1 MARRPELLDPV
12 AESEIRVIERAFQ
25 EAGIYVEIEPDLAG
39 QGLDF
44 MYQKGVL
51 LVRQEYLGQVIEIA
65 SPTDRDWAPE
75 VQSVVRG
82 VSLLSLAGSRFAEYD
97 DDDGQH
103 EDGRGDDG
111 RGDDQDQEPGRDGEP
126 RRLTSVLAALTA
138 IDRRLPPSAA
148 TPNHVLTV
156 CPVVPCMATEPEEV
170 PRHAEPEP
178 PPRHRRRHGERVR
191 VYLADTGL
199 VDGATSHRWLNGVQG
214 DLDDRVHQ
222 HNVLPYAGHGTFGAG
237 VARCV
242 SPGIELY
249 CANVF
254 NIAGSALEADAVI
267 KLTDALND
275 GYDIIN
281 LSASTST
288 RLDLPPLTFEAWLA
302 DLAQHP
308 DVACVAPAGNNDS
321 SQLFYPAS
329 MEGIIAVG
337 ALDRHWRY
345 RADFSNYGKWV
356 DLYAPGTGLVNAWA
370 HGRYECYLPDD
381 AGEVRHFHGMA
392 RCSGTS
398 FAAPIVTGRIANRMS
413 ATGET
418 ATEAAAA
425 LLTGAYVR
433 PGVGRILLP

>member
-1 MARRPELLDPV
+1 MARRRDQLLDPV

-25 EAGIYVEIEPDLAG
+25 EAGIYVETEPDPAG

-51 LVRQEYLGQVIEIA
+51 LARQEYLGQVIEIA
-65 SPTDRDWAPE
+65 APPGQDWAPE
-75 VQSVVRG
+75 VRGVARG
-82 VSLLSLAGSRFAEYD
+82 VSLLSLRGSRFAEYD
-97 DDDGQH
+97 DDDGQ
-103 EDGRGDDG
+103 DQ
-111 RGDDQDQEPGRDGEP
+111 DQDQEPDRDGAP
-126 RRLTSVLAALTA
+126 RRPTSVLAALA
-138 IDRRLPPSAA
+138 EIDRRLPAGAA
-148 TPNHVLTV
+148 TPNHLLTV

-170 PRHAEPEP
+170 RHRTEPEP
-178 PPRHRRRHGERVR
+178 APRHRRRHGERVR

-199 VDGATSHRWLNGVQG
+199 VDGATSHWWLHGVQG
-214 DLDDRVHQ
+214 DLDDRVIQ
-222 HNVLPYAGHGTFGAG
+222 HNIQPYAGHGTFGAG

-242 SPGIELY
+242 APGIELY

-254 NIAGSALEADAVI
+254 NIAGSALESDAVS
-267 KLTDALND
+267 KLTGALTD
-275 GYDIIN
+275 GYDIVN

-288 RLDLPPLTFEAWLA
+288 RLDLPLLTFEAWLA
-302 DLAQHP
+302 ELAQHP
-308 DVACVAPAGNNDS
+308 GVACVAPAGNNDS

-356 DLYAPGTGLVNAWA
+356 DVYAPGSGLVNAWA
-370 HGRYECYLPDD
+370 HGRYDCYVPPDV
-381 AGEVRHFHGMA
+381 GEVRHFHGMA

>member
-1 MARRPELLDPV
+1 MARRRELLDPV
-12 AESEIRVIERAFQ
+12 AESEIRVIERAFE
-25 EAGIYVEIEPDLAG
+25 EAGIYVETEPDPAG
-39 QGLDF
+39 QGMDF

-65 SPTDRDWAPE
+65 SPTGRDWAPE
-75 VQSVVRG
+75 VQGVVRG
-82 VSLLSLAGSRFAEYD
+82 VSLLSLRGSRFDEYD
-97 DDDGQH
+97 DDDG
-103 EDGRGDDG
+103 DGGQDDG
-111 RGDDQDQEPGRDGEP
+111 GQDDGGRDQEPDQDGEP
-126 RRLTSVLAALTA
+126 RRLTSVLAALA
-138 IDRRLPPSAA
+138 VIDRRLPPSAA
-148 TPNHVLTV
+148 TPNTVVTV
-156 CPVVPCMATEPEEV
+156 CPVVPCMAHEPEEV
-170 PRHAEPEP
+170 RRHAEPEP
-178 PPRHRRRHGERVR
+178 APRHSRRHGERVR

-199 VDGATSHRWLNGVQG
+199 VDGATSHQWLNGVQG

-222 HNVLPYAGHGTFGAG
+222 HNILPYAGHGTFGAG

-267 KLTDALND
+267 KLTGALND

-288 RLDLPPLTFEAWLA
+288 RLDLPLLTFEAWLA

-308 DVACVAPAGNNDS
+308 GVACVAPAGNNDS

-356 DLYAPGTGLVNAWA
+356 DVYAPGTGLVNAWA
-370 HGRYECYLPDD
+370 HGRYDCYVPPDV
-381 AGEVRHFHGMA
+381 GEVRHFHGMA

-425 LLTGAYVR
+425 LLTGAYAR

>member
-1 MARRPELLDPV
+1 MARQRDQLGDPV
-12 AESEIRVIERAFQ
+12 AESEIRVIESAFQ
-25 EAGIYVEIEPDLAG
+25 EAGIYVEIEPDPAN

-51 LVRQEYLGQVIEIA
+51 LVRQEYLGQVIEIVG
-65 SPTDRDWAPE
+65 PPGGQDWTPQVRGVA
-75 VQSVVRG
+75 RG
-82 VSLLSLAGSRFAEYD
+82 VSLLSLQGSRFAEYD
-97 DDDGQH
+97 DEDGQ
-103 EDGRGDDG
+103 DDS
-111 RGDDQDQEPGRDGEP
+111 QDQETDKDGAP
-126 RRLTSVLAALTA
+126 RRPTSVLAALA
-138 IDRRLPPSAA
+138 EIDRQLGTDKA

-156 CPVVPCMATEPEEV
+156 CPVVPCMATEPEVV
-170 PRHAEPEP
+170 PGDAEPEP
-178 PPRHRRRHGERVR
+178 APRHHRRHGERVR

-199 VDGATSHRWLNGVQG
+199 VDGATSHWWLKGVQG
-214 DLDDRVHQ
+214 DQDGRVQ
-222 HNVLPYAGHGTFGAG
+222 QNNVLPYGGHGTFGAG

-242 SPGIELY
+242 APGIDLY

-254 NIAGSALEADAVI
+254 NIAGSALESDAVP
-267 KLTDALND
+267 KLTGALDD

-281 LSASTST
+281 VSASTST
-288 RLDLPPLTFEAWLA
+288 RRDLPLLTFVAWLA
-302 DLAQHP
+302 DLAEHP
-308 DVACVAPAGNNDS
+308 GVACVAPAGNNDS

-329 MEGIIAVG
+329 MTGIIAVG
-337 ALDRHWRY
+337 ALGRRWRQ

-356 DLYAPGTGLVNAWA
+356 DVYAPGSGLVNAWA
-370 HGRYECYLPDD
+370 RGQYNCYVPPNVNQ
-381 AGEVRHFHGMA
+381 VRDFDGMA